1 MATIEE
7 RFCRDDGDCSDKQY
21 CYHVSE
27 RCVDYTQCNRYN
39 RLENHEKKSRDPSQ
53 CGPCLTGYI
62 AEKLGTG
69 EMALFCRKTN
79 AQQDIPEVVK
89 LDNTMIIY
97 SVIGTFLFSI
107 IAVFG
112 ILLFKRRR
120 SKRQRNMVK
129 PRDELGVMEPTAPPL
144 ENSPFIRCKKELSP
158 VPFNNNKILKD
169 KNDLVRAVGFVPPSW
184 VHTNSN
190 YEYDMSNDNVDAI
203 GQQHPV
209 SEPTD
214 NRSNNLMPEQ
224 LAYEVTNG
232 NLAGYEIE
240 QADNSL
246 NTILVQANNPSSS
259 NDSTQENNNNNNN
272 NGSTSES
279 SNTQN
284 NRENIRISNI
294 LISQKISMNVNLLND
309 DC

>member
-53 CGPCLTGYI
+53 CGPCLTGYV

-97 SVIGTFLFSI
+97 SVMGTFLFGI

-144 ENSPFIRCKKELSP
+144 ENSPFIRCKEGSS

-169 KNDLVRAVGFVPPSW
+169 KNDLVRAVGFIPPSW
-184 VHTNSN
+184 VRTNSN
-190 YEYDMSNDNVDAI
+190 YEFDISNDNIDAI
-203 GQQHPV
+203 EQQHPV

-224 LAYEVTNG
+224 LAHEVTNG